1 MRNTVTVS
9 NMLNAPSKGEKILC
23 FSSLQR
29 TEEEELMSLNFNK
42 EYSRYRVGKLPINYL
57 REHGLR
63 SLPATAPL
71 PLILCRL
78 CKD

>member
-9 NMLNAPSKGEKILC
+9 NMLNAPSKEGKILF
-23 FSSLQR
+23 FSSLPR
-29 TEEEELMSLNFNK
+29 TEEELMSLNFNK
-42 EYSRYRVGKLPINYL
+42 EYSGYRVGKLPINYL
-57 REHGLR
+57 REHGLL